1 MIEKIVLDYLT
12 TALNVPVY
20 MEKPANEETSE
31 YVVLEL
37 VGNQENNRVC
47 SASIAAQSYGASLYD
62 AAELNNDVVIAMD
75 LFNANTNIGGC
86 KMASSYNFTDTA
98 SKRYR
103 YQSVFDIYYVKED
116 SING

>member
-20 MEKPANEETSE
+20 MEAPENAPSE
-31 YVVLEL
+31 FVVLEL

-62 AAELNNDVVIAMD
+62 AATLNNDVVIAMD
-75 LFNANTNIGGC
+75 LFNANENIGGC

-103 YQSVFDIYYVKED
+103 YQSVFDIFYVKED

>member
-1 MIEKIVLDYLT
+1 MVEKIVLDYLT

-20 MEKPANEETSE
+20 MEVPENAESAF
-31 YVVLEL
+31 VVLEL

-86 KMASSYNFTDTA
+86 KMASSYNFTDTET
-98 SKRYR
+98 KRYR

>member
-20 MEKPANEETSE
+20 MEVPENAPSAF
-31 YVVLEL
+31 VVLEL

-62 AAELNNDVVIAMD
+62 AATLNNDVVIAMD
-75 LFNANTNIGGC
+75 LFNANENIGGC
-86 KMASSYNFTDTA
+86 KMASSYNFTDTET
-98 SKRYR
+98 KRYR

>member
-20 MEKPANEETSE
+20 MEVPENASSE
-31 YVVLEL
+31 FVVLEL
-37 VGNQENNRVC
+37 VGNQESNRVC

-62 AAELNNDVVIAMD
+62 AATLNNDVVIAMD

-103 YQSVFDIYYVKED
+103 YQSVFDIFYVKED